1 MKELVSIIIPVYN
14 TGPYLERC
22 LKSVLRQDYP
32 CLEILL
38 VDDGSNDIPTIQLC
52 DKFAAENEYVVTY
65 HKQNGGSASARNFG
79 IKQAHGE
86 YIGFVDSD
94 DVVEPNM
101 YSSLLN
107 DIQTHNVKIALGN
120 INTEHNGRLL
130 DEREEL
136 PSGEYDNIKLLHYFF
151 LGKWHSACTN
161 LYEKS
166 LFDSVQ
172 FPEGEVNEDYMLNY
186 WLFKDQKKI
195 YFNNTVFYHYVRREG
210 SNTSS
215 PVSLAFIDWLKHTSV
230 IRADFSEHKELGEEA
245 DYQYFYSNIVLG
257 NKCLLTLG
265 RGKSEDAEK
274 LYNIVTNNLR
284 RARRRMLQ
292 NRFFSLRYR
301 AFGLALSLFPS
312 LYKYIIT
319 TILHAVK

>member
-1 MKELVSIIIPVYN
+1 MQRLISVIVPVYN
-14 TGPYLERC
+14 SGQYLNRC
-22 LKSVLRQDYP
+22 VNSLLTQDYSA
-32 CLEILL
+32 LEIIL
-38 VDDGSNDIPTIQLC
+38 VDDGSSDSSTSLLC
-52 DKFAAENEYVVTY
+52 DALANENENVLVF
-65 HKQNGGSASARNFG
+65 HKNNGGSASARNYG
-79 IKQAHGE
+79 IKQAHGT

-101 YSSLLN
+101 YSSLLH
-107 DIQTHNVKIALGN
+107 DIQTHNVKIVLGN
-120 INTEHNGRLL
+120 IDTEHNGRLI
-130 DEREEL
+130 DKREEL
-136 PSGEYDNIKLLHYFF
+136 PSGEYDNIKLLHCFF
-151 LGKWHSACTN
+151 LGNWHSACTN

-245 DYQYFYSNIVLG
+245 DYQYFYV
-257 NKCLLTLG
+257 
-265 RGKSEDAEK
+265 
-274 LYNIVTNNLR
+274 
-284 RARRRMLQ
+284 
-292 NRFFSLRYR
+292 
-301 AFGLALSLFPS
+301 
-312 LYKYIIT
+312 
-319 TILHAVK
+319 